1 MEVSYVVRFKPDARQ
16 GAAVLGIY
24 IWGLGLGQSLG
35 FRVSGRVLFQGLREI
50 LDRLLSLGFGCLADA
65 YTIPP
70 RPRMAN
76 LFCAALKVFFG
87 GVFFF
92 VLLPKPDS
100 TGFYRVRCLKI
111 KHPQPEADRPEDAR
125 SPKRPKP
132 YTLNTLK
139 LLALNASSP
148 RNPRP

>member
-87 GVFFF
+87 GVFFLF
-92 VLLPKPDS
+92 CSQNPTLPDS
-100 TGFYRVRCLKI
+100 IGSG
-111 KHPQPEADRPEDAR
+111 A
-125 SPKRPKP
+125 
-132 YTLNTLK
+132 
-139 LLALNASSP
+139 
-148 RNPRP
+148 